1 MTFIKEQD
9 EMGILHK
16 FKHIAIIIHLGWIY
30 LNMVTFLGEWSV
42 NVDLVDDDG
51 IITESG
57 TDSLQEQ
64 ADVHTFARMRYSKG
78 KGALERTVTSLF
90 KRAYYYILAYTF
102 PIMIIY
108 F

>member
-1 MTFIKEQD
+1 
-9 EMGILHK
+9 
-16 FKHIAIIIHLGWIY
+16 
-30 LNMVTFLGEWSV
+30 MVTFLGEWSV
-42 NVDLVDDDG
+42 NVDLADDDG

-64 ADVHTFARMRYSKG
+64 ADVHTFARMQYSEG
-78 KGALERTVTSLF
+78 KGALTERTVTSLF
-90 KRAYYYILAYTF
+90 KRPYYYKLACTF